1 MALQLTRRT
10 FMTLVAGTGTA
21 ALLAACTP
29 AVAPQSGSTEG
40 TASAAPIELSVD
52 IYNYDP
58 YLKVLD
64 QISTDYT
71 AANPNIKVS
80 IESAP
85 WEEFWARQEARL
97 SAGNPTDIS
106 IGDPAYFGRYAHKGY
121 YVNVEPFIEAEQIDL
136 ARWIQSS
143 MNDCRYDNTTGVVG
157 NGIVYGFPANFVG
170 SILYY
175 NKDLFDAAGVA
186 YPDDSWDRNTFFE
199 AALALTIDEAGASAG
214 QEGFDPEAIVQWGIN
229 MIGSYSNAVTVWNNG
244 GELINREQTK
254 SMLIEPATV
263 EAFEWLASLIH
274 EHYVHPTPAQMEGL
288 PNPFQAAR
296 VAMTMDGSWN
306 VGPYL
311 TDIEFNWD
319 IAPVPMGTAGLDR
332 ITYAGTDTFH
342 VFKDSAHVD
351 EAWSLLKYMTG
362 PEGMKYFATTGTPCL
377 LETANS
383 DLYLSGPPEHRSV
396 VVELG
401 SYAVNYYP
409 GLKSDRWK
417 QIYDAELQRIWLNGE
432 PVPDVL
438 QSIHEQITPILETPI
453 SEF

>member
-1 MALQLTRRT
+1 MAA
-10 FMTLVAGTGTA
+10 F
-21 ALLAACTP
+21 LAACTP
-29 AVAPQSGSTEG
+29 ATVPQSGSTESSPSEA
-40 TASAAPIELSVD
+40 TIELSVD

-64 QISTDYT
+64 QIFTDYM
-71 AANPNIKVS
+71 AANPNIAATV
-80 IESAP
+80 ESAP

-97 SAGNPTDIS
+97 AAGNPTDIS
-106 IGDPAYFGRYAHKGY
+106 IGDPAYVGRYAHKGY
-121 YVNVEPFIEAEQIDL
+121 YLNVEPFVEAEQIDL
-136 ARWIQSS
+136 SRWIQTSL
-143 MNDCRYDNTTGVVG
+143 NDCRYDNTTGVVG
-157 NGIVYGFPANFVG
+157 NGTLFGFPANFVG

-175 NKDLFDAAGVA
+175 NKDIFDAAGVA
-186 YPDDSWDRNTFFE
+186 YPDDTWDRNTFLD
-199 AALALTIDEAGASAG
+199 AALALTLDEAGVSAA
-214 QEGFDPEAIVQWGIN
+214 QDGFDHEAITQWGIE

-244 GELINREQTK
+244 GELINREQTQ

-263 EAFEWLASLIH
+263 EAFEWLASLLH

-288 PNPFQAAR
+288 PNPFQVAR

-306 VGPYL
+306 VGPYI
-311 TDIEFNWD
+311 TDVEFNWD
-319 IAPVPMGTAGLDR
+319 IAPVPMGTAGIDR

-342 VFKDSAHVD
+342 VFKASKNVD
-351 EAWSLLKYMTG
+351 AAWALLQYMVG

-383 DLYLSGPPEHRSV
+383 EAFLSGPPEHRAV

-409 GLKSDRWK
+409 GLKSDQWK
-417 QIYDAELQRIWLNGE
+417 QIYDAELQRLWLNE
-432 PVPDVL
+432 APALEVL
-438 QSIHEQITPILETPI
+438 QGIHDQITPILETPI